1 MCIHVYVY
9 VCMRTLTPSLST
21 HSISLPPSSSLS
33 PSPIPSPSI
42 HCRFTAIACTQTSLL
57 AVDDRGYLHCWDW
70 ACTLP
75 HPPTEVGHAHPRA
88 VKLGLAGEYISL
100 LDASYIRATVMTT
113 SGKVRACVPI
123 ALSTR
128 P

>member
-1 MCIHVYVY
+1 MQ
-9 VCMRTLTPSLST
+9 TLTPSLST
-21 HSISLPPSSSLS
+21 HSISLPPSSSL
-33 PSPIPSPSI
+33 PLSPIPSPSI
-42 HCRFTAIACTQTSLL
+42 YRFTAIACTQTSLL

-100 LDASYIRATVMTT
+100 LDASYVRATVMTT
-113 SGKVRACVPI
+113 SGKVHACVPI
-123 ALSTR
+123 ALST
-128 P
+128 